1 MALSKNILSI
11 AMITGL
17 AAVAMLLTPYS
28 AHAADSIS
36 VDSVSPALDAD
47 ITPTDNKGADE
58 NFYTFWFKG
67 DIGKTYTAT
76 FDVSEQPAMT
86 FVSGGMMTLED
97 NISYDAATKKFTV
110 KYTAVDLQQIDG
122 NSSSNLEDGQT
133 MTIIAVSFPVEK
145 NGPGE
150 DMIGSWM
157 SSHFQEWALILPKKS
172 KNEMGATLGGDPGDT
187 GTFKMFVPTT
197 ALDKIAKN
205 DNQSAGDYTAAD
217 VAIFEGSSQ
226 VSGDVKD
233 VDGGVYVNFDTT
245 LPESSTEK
253 KGTSSLRS
261 AQDSRGTK
269 QSVTIKKRSFV
280 SLIGERSTIPK
291 TKYVKLTGMIGSG
304 QEGKTV
310 VLKSLTSMGGKYKTI
325 ATTKTK
331 TGGKFTF
338 RVRVTKSARFVAS
351 YRGKQSKPFD
361 IMLTK

>member
-1 MALSKNILSI
+1 
-11 AMITGL
+11 
-17 AAVAMLLTPYS
+17 
-28 AHAADSIS
+28 
-36 VDSVSPALDAD
+36 
-47 ITPTDNKGADE
+47 
-58 NFYTFWFKG
+58 
-67 DIGKTYTAT
+67 
-76 FDVSEQPAMT
+76 
-86 FVSGGMMTLED
+86 
-97 NISYDAATKKFTV
+97 
-110 KYTAVDLQQIDG
+110 
-122 NSSSNLEDGQT
+122 

-253 KGTSSLRS
+253 KGASSLRS